1 MRIVPN
7 PTHADIHETGR
18 GLLEG
23 HMLSLRRNWQGEE
36 NRKLGASVCRSEAAS
51 GFARFTGMLVDATLK
66 RFLQLMLRMLCSLV
80 LMILDM
86 YLLHFYG

>member
-7 PTHADIHETGR
+7 PTHADIHGSRR

-23 HMLSLRRNWQGEE
+23 HILGLRRNWEGEE
-36 NRKLGASVCRSEAAS
+36 NRKVGASVCRSEPAS
-51 GFARFTGMLVDATLK
+51 RFARFTGMSVDATLK

-80 LMILDM
+80 LVILDM
-86 YLLHFYG
+86 YLLHFSG